1 MRPAL
6 LLLSAELCGYTGPRC
21 VQVAAAVELLHTAT
35 LLHDDVVDLS
45 ELRRGRPSANAVWG
59 NRRAVLAG
67 DFFYA
72 RASSMIVE
80 DGDLDILWI
89 FAATIRSMA
98 EGELLQLERSFDPS
112 VTEAHYF
119 AVIEHK
125 SAVLLS
131 AACEAGAILGG
142 VTRAERR
149 KLAEY
154 GRELGLAFQLR
165 DDALDYEAGEAELG
179 KRAFADLREG
189 KVTLP
194 LLLALKRCTPA
205 ERDAIASV
213 LKSAARLAELT
224 AAHPSAEP
232 AGERRARDRAGARRD
247 PPLPRRG
254 GHDPP
259 RRAAPRSRD
268 RRDRAVHG
276 GPGQGGS
283 ARRRALRGRPRSLAA
298 EFVSPRT
305 VPGDPEPCSIECAWR
320 GRSPSPCSRPA
331 RWPSRRS
338 AAPEGDAASRLTGVV
353 NLNTATADEL
363 QLLPGIGSA
372 RAQAVID
379 LRKQRGGFKSVE
391 ELKDVK
397 GIGDTALERLRPF
410 VRLDGKT
417 TAQVALRR

>member
-1 MRPAL
+1 MTQPALRRFAAAVDRLTPSLELVERALREQLVSASALVGMLGEHVLGAGGKRVRPAL

-154 GRELGLAFQLR
+154 GRELGIAFQLC
-165 DDALDYEAGEAELG
+165 DDALDYQAGEAELG
-179 KRAFADLREG
+179 KRTFADLREG

-213 LKSAARLAELT
+213 LKSAARLAELA
-224 AAHPSAEP
+224 AAHPNTEP
-232 AGERRARDRAGARRD
+232 AESGALEIAPVLDAIHRYHGVVDTLRRAELHRDRAIVAIAPFTADQAKEDLLAGAHFAVARDR
-247 PPLPRRG
+247 
-254 GHDPP
+254 
-259 RRAAPRSRD
+259 
-268 RRDRAVHG
+268 
-276 GPGQGGS
+276 
-283 ARRRALRGRPRSLAA
+283 
-298 EFVSPRT
+298 
-305 VPGDPEPCSIECAWR
+305 
-320 GRSPSPCSRPA
+320 
-331 RWPSRRS
+331 
-338 AAPEGDAASRLTGVV
+338 
-353 NLNTATADEL
+353 
-363 QLLPGIGSA
+363 
-372 RAQAVID
+372 
-379 LRKQRGGFKSVE
+379 
-391 ELKDVK
+391 
-397 GIGDTALERLRPF
+397 
-410 VRLDGKT
+410 
-417 TAQVALRR
+417 

>member
-1 MRPAL
+1 MTQPAFRRFSVAVDRLAPSLELVERAMREQLASASALVGMLGEHVLGAGGKRMRPAL

-154 GRELGLAFQLR
+154 GRELGIAFQLC
-165 DDALDYEAGEAELG
+165 DDALDYQAGEAELG

-213 LKSAARLAELT
+213 LKGAARLAELT

-232 AGERRARDRAGARRD
+232 AGSGALEIAPVLDAIHRYHGVPDTIRRAELHRDRAIVAVAPFTACQAKEDLLVGAHFAVARDR
-247 PPLPRRG
+247 
-254 GHDPP
+254 
-259 RRAAPRSRD
+259 
-268 RRDRAVHG
+268 
-276 GPGQGGS
+276 
-283 ARRRALRGRPRSLAA
+283 
-298 EFVSPRT
+298 
-305 VPGDPEPCSIECAWR
+305 
-320 GRSPSPCSRPA
+320 
-331 RWPSRRS
+331 
-338 AAPEGDAASRLTGVV
+338 
-353 NLNTATADEL
+353 
-363 QLLPGIGSA
+363 
-372 RAQAVID
+372 
-379 LRKQRGGFKSVE
+379 
-391 ELKDVK
+391 
-397 GIGDTALERLRPF
+397 
-410 VRLDGKT
+410 
-417 TAQVALRR
+417 